1 MINGGL
7 SQPCTPVLTIV
18 ISMAVISL
26 LLLNLIKLS
35 PSRAKW
41 SRRIERLISKTVPT
55 LAYFGD
61 LFFKKIVI
69 YFWLPWGL
77 CCCLR
82 AFSSCGGRWLLF
94 IAECGLLTAVAS
106 FVGRRLFLGRMGFS
120 SCSSVALELRL
131 SCGTRA

>member
-1 MINGGL
+1 L

-26 LLLNLIKLS
+26 LLLHLIKLS

-69 YFWLPWGL
+69 FGCPGVSVAAFGLSLVAEGVGCSLLRSAGFLLRWLPLWG
-77 CCCLR
+77 
-82 AFSSCGGRWLLF
+82 A
-94 IAECGLLTAVAS
+94 
-106 FVGRRLFLGRMGFS
+106 GFF
-120 SCSSVALELRL
+120 
-131 SCGTRA
+131 